1 MLGDPESRVW
11 VEQAAGIP
19 RRVSVSASIPS
30 GSPAPGLP
38 FPRSQQACCL
48 IHFPVGT
55 TVISN
60 HQKWKSM
67 LLFGCLWYE
76 IRKLRRTLQNH
87 KNPSHSNNNND
98 NTTYRLLK
106 HLLCASM
113 CICNL
118 IELPH
123 GPCPVYAM
131 IAPILQLGKLRH
143 REVHNL
149 AQSHSASKWQTY
161 GLNPDSSDSLL
172 PFMKYY
178 EWCEHRKLWQSM
190 HNLLVRQFLG
200 LSFWA

>member
-87 KNPSHSNNNND
+87 KNPSHSDNNND
-98 NTTYRLLK
+98 NTTYRLLN
-106 HLLCASM
+106 LTYYVPACA
-113 CICNL
+113 
-118 IELPH
+118 
-123 GPCPVYAM
+123 YATW
-131 IAPILQLGKLRH
+131 LNRH
-143 REVHNL
+143 MDHVRCM
-149 AQSHSASKWQTY
+149 QW
-161 GLNPDSSDSLL
+161 LL
-172 PFMKYY
+172 PFYSWGNWGTGRFTTLPKVT
-178 EWCEHRKLWQSM
+178 Q
-190 HNLLVRQFLG
+190 LV
-200 LSFWA
+200 SDKPMA